1 MSKTHPTRRQFLNA
15 LGASAATLT
24 LSGPKLQT
32 AEPSRSK
39 KPNIVW
45 IVIDDMGY
53 GDLACQNPQSKIP
66 TPNLDRLAQ
75 QGMRFT
81 DAHSAASEGKPSRY
95 GLLTGRY
102 PWRAQLKQGAQRC
115 FHAPVIEPERL
126 TVGKLLQPYGYNT
139 ACIGKWHLGMDWPT
153 SDGKP
158 PICVARS
165 RPRVKQTNIDFTH
178 PIANGPTARGFDY
191 FFGISASHVP
201 PYCFIE
207 NEHTV
212 GIPDQPRKGFPGCP
226 GPMLEGWK
234 PDEMLPGLM
243 TKTVAYLD
251 AKSGQ
256 APNDKFRQ
264 RKGNPFFLYLP
275 LTAPRMPIAPAEEF
289 KGKSQA
295 GAYGDFVYQVDYVVG
310 QVMKALERNGFE
322 KNTLVIFTSDNG
334 SPGFDGKNMSGGYNS
349 VQKLGHNP
357 SYPWRGIKADIWE
370 GGHRV
375 PFLARWPGHIPA
387 ATTSDETIC
396 HVDLQATFAAIL
408 EQKLPNT
415 AGEDSYNILTAL
427 LGEKCNRPIREA
439 TVHYSRY
446 GFFAL
451 RQGKWKLIDQLGSGG
466 FSRPNRVKPELDG
479 PQGQLYDLQSDPGEI
494 KNLWTEQPKIVKNL
508 SALLEKY
515 KQDGRSRT

>member
-1 MSKTHPTRRQFLNA
+1 MSKTHPTRRQFLKA
-15 LGASAATLT
+15 LGAGATVLAFNTGTPCAA
-24 LSGPKLQT
+24 GPGAVDQ
-32 AEPSRSK
+32 
-39 KPNIVW
+39 PNFV
-45 IVIDDMGY
+45 VILADDMGY

-66 TPNLDRLAQ
+66 TPNLDRLAR
-75 QGMRFT
+75 QGIRFT
-81 DAHSAASEGKPSRY
+81 DAHAAASEGKGSRY

-115 FHAPVIEPERL
+115 WNAPVIEPQRL
-126 TVGKLLQPYGYNT
+126 TIGKMLQQHGYDT

-158 PICVARS
+158 PICVSRS
-165 RPRVKQTNIDFTH
+165 RPRVKQTNVDFAQ
-178 PIANGPTARGFDY
+178 PIANGPTTRGFDY
-191 FFGISASHVP
+191 FFGVAATHVP

-212 GIPDQPRKGFPGCP
+212 GIPDQPRTGFPGCP

-234 PDEMLPGLM
+234 PDDILPGLM
-243 TKTVAYLD
+243 TKAVAYLD
-251 AKSGQ
+251 AKSGKV
-256 APNDKFRQ
+256 PNNPFRQ
-264 RKGNPFFLYLP
+264 TKGKPFFLYVP
-275 LTAPRMPIAPAEEF
+275 LTAPRMPIAPSEPF
-289 KGKSQA
+289 QGKSQA

-310 QVMKALERNGFE
+310 QVMRVIERNGFE

-334 SPGFDGKNMSGGYNS
+334 SPGRDGKKMSGGYNS
-349 VQKLGHNP
+349 VQKLDHNP

-396 HVDLQATFAAIL
+396 HIDLPATVAAIL
-408 EQKLPNT
+408 AEKLPNT
-415 AGEDSYNILTAL
+415 AGEDSYNILPAL
-427 LGEKCNRPIREA
+427 LDKEYAAPLREA
-439 TVHYSRY
+439 TVHCSRN

-466 FSRPNRVKPELDG
+466 FSRPNRVKPEFDG
-479 PQGQLYDLQSDPGEI
+479 PLGQLYDLQADPGET
-494 KNLWTEQPKIVKNL
+494 KNLWLEHPEIVKNL
-508 SALLEKY
+508 TILLDKI
-515 KQDGRSRT
+515 KQKGQSQT